1 MLRGE
6 LDVLDGLG
14 DVVEAP
20 VGLGVE
26 AGGEGLDLVLEA
38 GVVGAGDGD
47 LGADLTDCS
56 SSYFSGTA
64 PVAVLV

>member
-38 GVVGAGDGD
+38 GVVGAGRRAG
-47 LGADLTDCS
+47 CE
-56 SSYFSGTA
+56 
-64 PVAVLV
+64 